1 MISLQKGPFWVWE
14 RFNHFFTPAL
24 VIEWRTNDLIAL
36 TPGDTSQRHQDPTL
50 GKKVTFQPYDITIEV
65 EEGENLL
72 RAALRA
78 GVHINASCGGEGVC
92 GKCRVIL
99 EEGETECPD
108 STLLSRDELSLG
120 YRQACQCRVVSDIVV
135 RIPPE
140 SLLDKKTIT
149 RRRAGVA
156 LRPSPIDV
164 AVLKEEG
171 LYDPAFQKKFLK
183 LSPATLSDNVCD
195 LSRLEQGLNRQL
207 GLKNLTLDF
216 LLTRKLARI
225 MRQEDF
231 QVSTTLDFAQRRSRN
246 PRLVNIEPGDTTGR
260 HFALAVDIG
269 TTTVWVQLL
278 DLAQGEIVGQAADYN
293 GQLSYGDDVIS
304 RMVYCQKEGGLETL
318 QKAVVTTINKVI
330 HGLLKRHRLTV
341 DEISH
346 LTVAGN
352 TTMTHLFYSID
363 PKHIRLAP
371 YTPTACHVPPVRA
384 RHLGL
389 ELPEYVFIY
398 SVSSVS
404 SYVGGDIVSGVLAS
418 GIYKEPKLTL
428 YIDIGTN
435 GEIVIG
441 NQEWLACAACSAGPA
456 FEGGGI
462 RFGMR
467 AAKGAIEEV
476 SVNPETAEPMFV
488 TIDMVKP
495 KGICGSGLINLLA
508 VLMEGNILAPNGR
521 FREDLDTP
529 RIRECEEGREY
540 VLAWANETAS
550 GEDLTISEV
559 DIDNLMRA
567 KAAMFAGYVT
577 LLDNVGL
584 KLQDIEQVILAGA
597 FGNFINLENAIA
609 IGLMPDLP
617 RERFQFVGNGS
628 LTGATLLAFS
638 RELLEEERRVAD
650 MMTNFELSETP
661 GFMDHYIAALF
672 LPHTQEE
679 YFPTITERLR
689 SA

>member
-1 MISLQKGPFWVWE
+1 
-14 RFNHFFTPAL
+14 
-24 VIEWRTNDLIAL
+24 
-36 TPGDTSQRHQDPTL
+36 L
-50 GKKVTFQPYDITIEV
+50 GKKVTFQPYDITVAV

-99 EEGETECPD
+99 EEGQLECPD
-108 STLLSRDELSLG
+108 STLLTRDEWSLG
-120 YRQACQCRVVSDIVV
+120 YRQACQCRVWSDIVV

-149 RRRAGVA
+149 RRRAGVS

-164 AVLKEEG
+164 AVLREEG
-171 LYDPAFQKKFLK
+171 LYDPAFQKKFLQ
-183 LSPATLSDNVCD
+183 LSPATLSDNICD
-195 LSRLEQGLNRQL
+195 LSRLEQGLNRQF

-225 MRQEDF
+225 MRQQDF
-231 QVSTTLDFAQRRSRN
+231 QVTTTLDFAQRRSRN
-246 PRLVNIEPGDTTGR
+246 PRLVNIEAGDTADR

-269 TTTVWVQLL
+269 TTTVWVNLL
-278 DLAQGEIVGQAADYN
+278 DLARGEIIGQAADYN
-293 GQLSYGDDVIS
+293 GQLSYGDDVIT
-304 RMVYCQKEGGLETL
+304 RIVYSQKEGGLGTL
-318 QKAVVTTINKVI
+318 QKAVAATINKVI
-330 HGLLKRHRLTV
+330 QGLLKKHRLQV
-341 DEISH
+341 EEISH
-346 LTVAGN
+346 LTLAAN
-352 TTMTHLFYSID
+352 TTMTHLFYSLD
-363 PKHIRLAP
+363 PQHIRLAP

-389 ELPEYVFIY
+389 ELPEHVFIY

-404 SYVGGDIVSGVLAS
+404 SYVGGDIVAGALAS

-476 SVNPETAEPMFV
+476 SVNPQTAEPMFMA
-488 TIDMVKP
+488 IDMVKP

-529 RIRECEEGREY
+529 RIRGCEEGREY

-584 KLQDIEQVILAGA
+584 KLQDIEQVFLAGA
-597 FGNFINLENAIA
+597 FGNFINLENSIA

-617 RERFQFVGNGS
+617 RERFHFVGNGS
-628 LTGATLLAFS
+628 LMGATLLAFS

-679 YFPTITERLR
+679 YFPTITERR
-689 SA
+689 RAG

>member
-1 MISLQKGPFWVWE
+1 
-14 RFNHFFTPAL
+14 
-24 VIEWRTNDLIAL
+24 
-36 TPGDTSQRHQDPTL
+36 L
-50 GKKVTFQPYDITIEV
+50 GKKVTFKPYDITTEV
-65 EEGENLL
+65 EKGENLL
-72 RAALRA
+72 RTALRA

-92 GKCRVIL
+92 GKCRIIL
-99 EEGETECPD
+99 EEGKLECPD
-108 STLLSRDELSLG
+108 STLLTRDEWSLG
-120 YRQACQCRVVSDIVV
+120 YRQACQCSVLSDIVV

-149 RRRAGVA
+149 RRRAGIS

-164 AVLKEEG
+164 AALKEEG
-171 LYDPAFQKKFLK
+171 LYNPAFQKKFLK
-183 LSPATLSDNVCD
+183 LPPASLADNVCD
-195 LSRLEQGLNRQL
+195 LSRLEQGLNRQY

-216 LLTRKLARI
+216 LLTRKLAKA

-231 QVSTTLDFAQRRSRN
+231 QVTATLDFAQRRSRN
-246 PRLVNIEPGDTTGR
+246 PRLVDIEPGDTTDQ

-278 DLAQGEIVGQAADYN
+278 DLAKGEIVGQAADYN

-304 RMVYCQKEGGLETL
+304 RIVYSQKEGGLATL
-318 QKAVVTTINKVI
+318 QKSVVSTIHKVI
-330 HGLLKRHRLTV
+330 HGLLKRHRLPVT
-341 DEISH
+341 EISH

-352 TTMTHLFYSID
+352 TTMTHLFYAIE
-363 PKHIRLAP
+363 PKYIRLSP
-371 YTPTACHVPPVRA
+371 YTPTACHVPPIRA
-384 RHLGL
+384 PHLGL
-389 ELPEYVFIY
+389 ELPEHVFIY

-404 SYVGGDIVSGVLAS
+404 SYVGGDIVAGALAS
-418 GIYKEPKLTL
+418 GIYKEPRLTL

-462 RFGMR
+462 RYGMR
-467 AAKGAIEEV
+467 AAKGAVEEV
-476 SVNPETAEPMFV
+476 SVNPQTAEPMFM

-508 VLMEGNILAPNGR
+508 VLMEGNLLAPNGR
-521 FREDLDTP
+521 FRENLDTP
-529 RIRECEEGREY
+529 RIRECEDGREY
-540 VLAWANETAS
+540 VLAWASETAS
-550 GEDLTISEV
+550 GEDLTVSEV

-567 KAAMFAGYVT
+567 KAAMFAGYLT
-577 LLDNVGL
+577 LLDSVGL
-584 KLQDIEQVILAGA
+584 KLRDIEQVILAGA
-597 FGNFINLENAIA
+597 FGSFINLENSIA

-617 RERFQFVGNGS
+617 RERFHFVGNGS
-628 LTGATLLAFS
+628 LSGATLLAFS
-638 RELLEEERRVAD
+638 RDLLEEERRVAD

-672 LPHTQEE
+672 LPHTQED

-689 SA
+689 AG

>member
-1 MISLQKGPFWVWE
+1 
-14 RFNHFFTPAL
+14 
-24 VIEWRTNDLIAL
+24 
-36 TPGDTSQRHQDPTL
+36 L
-50 GKKVTFQPYDITIEV
+50 GKKVTFKPYDITIEV

-72 RAALRA
+72 RAALNA

-92 GKCRVIL
+92 GKCRILL
-99 EEGETECPD
+99 EEGELEAPE
-108 STLLSRDELSLG
+108 STLLTQEEWNLG
-120 YRQACQCRVVSDIVV
+120 YRQACQCRVRSDLVV

-156 LRPSPIDV
+156 LRPSPINI
-164 AVLKEEG
+164 AALREEG
-171 LYDPAFQKKFLK
+171 LYNPAFQKKFLQ
-183 LSPATLSDNVCD
+183 LPPATITDNVCD
-195 LSRLEQGLNRQL
+195 LTRLEQGLSRQY

-216 LLTRKLARI
+216 LLTRKLAKT

-231 QVSTTLDFAQRRSRN
+231 RVTATLDFAQRRSRN
-246 PRLVNIEPGDTTGR
+246 PRLVDIEPGDTTTR
-260 HFALAVDIG
+260 HYALALDIG

-278 DLAQGEIVGQAADYN
+278 DLANGKIVGQAADYN
-293 GQLSYGDDVIS
+293 SQLSYGDDVIS
-304 RMVYCQKEGGLETL
+304 RILYSQKPGGLETL
-318 QKAVVTTINKVI
+318 QKAVVATINKVT
-330 HGLLKRHRLTV
+330 HGLLKKHKLPV
-341 DEISH
+341 EEISH
-346 LTVAGN
+346 LTVAAN
-352 TTMTHLFYSID
+352 TTMTHLFYAID
-363 PKHIRLAP
+363 PKNIRLAP
-371 YTPTACHVPPVRA
+371 YTPTVCHIPPVRA

-389 ELPEYVFIY
+389 ELPEHVFIY

-404 SYVGGDIVSGVLAS
+404 SYVGGDIVAGVLAS

-435 GEIVIG
+435 GEIVVG
-441 NQEWLACAACSAGPA
+441 NREWLACAACSAGPA

-462 RFGMR
+462 RYGMR

-476 SVNPETAEPMFV
+476 SVNPQTAEPMFV

-508 VLMEGNILAPNGR
+508 ALLEANILSPNGK
-521 FREDLDTP
+521 FRDDLDTP
-529 RIRECEEGREY
+529 RIRESENGREY

-559 DIDNLMRA
+559 DIENLMRA
-567 KAAMFAGYVT
+567 KAAMFAGYLT
-577 LLDNVGL
+577 LIDSVGL

-628 LTGATLLAFS
+628 LMGATLLAFS

-661 GFMDHYIAALF
+661 GFMDQYIAALF

-679 YFPTITERLR
+679 YFPTVKERLR
-689 SA
+689 QG

>member
-1 MISLQKGPFWVWE
+1 
-14 RFNHFFTPAL
+14 
-24 VIEWRTNDLIAL
+24 
-36 TPGDTSQRHQDPTL
+36 
-50 GKKVTFQPYDITIEV
+50 
-65 EEGENLL
+65 
-72 RAALRA
+72 
-78 GVHINASCGGEGVC
+78 
-92 GKCRVIL
+92 
-99 EEGETECPD
+99 
-108 STLLSRDELSLG
+108 
-120 YRQACQCRVVSDIVV
+120 
-135 RIPPE
+135 
-140 SLLDKKTIT
+140 
-149 RRRAGVA
+149 
-156 LRPSPIDV
+156 
-164 AVLKEEG
+164 
-171 LYDPAFQKKFLK
+171 
-183 LSPATLSDNVCD
+183 
-195 LSRLEQGLNRQL
+195 
-207 GLKNLTLDF
+207 
-216 LLTRKLARI
+216 
-225 MRQEDF
+225 
-231 QVSTTLDFAQRRSRN
+231 
-246 PRLVNIEPGDTTGR
+246 
-260 HFALAVDIG
+260 VDIG

-628 LTGATLLAFS
+628 LMGATLLAFS

-661 GFMDHYIAALF
+661 GFMDNYIAALF
-672 LPHTQEE
+672 LPHTKEDF
-679 YFPTITERLR
+679 FPTITERLR
-689 SA
+689 AG